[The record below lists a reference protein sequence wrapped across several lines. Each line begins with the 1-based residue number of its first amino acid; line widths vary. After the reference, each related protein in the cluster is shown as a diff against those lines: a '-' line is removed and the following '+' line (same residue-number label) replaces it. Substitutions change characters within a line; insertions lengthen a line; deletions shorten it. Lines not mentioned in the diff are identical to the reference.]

1 MLLRSDAE
9 FALDEALLA
18 AAEAGRVYREAAF
31 KCQSP
36 IRPQLAEAANL
47 RDRIA
52 EELAEASRQ
61 AGWLPRA
68 PDPDAE
74 AARAIGDEIQ
84 VAIAGECEAPLE
96 AERRKADEDAVGKL
110 RQLLAVDGLPAS
122 VAGIASRL
130 LGALEKSASISL

>member
-9 FALDEALLA
+9 VALDEALLA

-36 IRPQLAEAANL
+36 IRPQLAEGADL
-47 RDRIA
+47 RDRVA
-52 EELAEASRQ
+52 EQLAEAARQ

-74 AARAIGDEIQ
+74 AARALGDELQ

-96 AERRKADEDAVGKL
+96 EERRAADRDALDKL
-110 RQLLAVDGLPAS
+110 RLLLAVDGLPAP
-122 VAGIASRL
+122 VASTAAKARETL
-130 LGALEKSASISL
+130 EAGAAAGR